1 MRRLGLVR
9 VNETDAAGKV
19 CNENVA
25 MGSFPETSVGSLLLT
40 PVNIARKC
48 RKRKPNSNPKPQFMA
63 KANLLIVAAALMI
76 PVGVSAQSNSNL
88 PVSRSAGLL
97 RVTLPANQISLVAL
111 PMVDRVV
118 SSGTVSAVAG
128 ATLTL
133 SDAALPGLVAAPHS
147 IQLVSGAG
155 LGARVRISAATADS
169 VTTAAAIA
177 GAAAG
182 DQYMIVPDDTI
193 ATIFGATNTAG
204 LLGGSGAASSDEVY
218 IQTGGVLTGY
228 FYKGSGLG
236 GTGWRRTANPSG
248 ASEPNAPID
257 PLTGVY
263 VIRKP
268 GGNPVSLDITGYTVS
283 GRQKPTVVSGFN
295 ILSNPFTLPT
305 TLGKS
310 NLKDFVT
317 GGTGSA
323 SADIVYLENG
333 GVLTGYFFKNGGLG
347 GTGWRRT
354 DNPSGAD
361 QSGVV
366 LTPGKAILFKE
377 QAGTAGFTLQEP
389 FTE

>member
-1 MRRLGLVR
+1 
-9 VNETDAAGKV
+9 
-19 CNENVA
+19 
-25 MGSFPETSVGSLLLT
+25 
-40 PVNIARKC
+40 
-48 RKRKPNSNPKPQFMA
+48 MA
-63 KANLLIVAAALMI
+63 KANLLILAAALMI
-76 PVGVSAQSNSNL
+76 PAGVSAQTSSNL

-97 RVTLPANQISLVAL
+97 RVTLPPNQISLVAL

-118 SSGTVSAVAG
+118 SSGTVTAAAG
-128 ATLTL
+128 SSLTL
-133 SDAALPGLVAAPHS
+133 SATALPDLVAAPHS
-147 IQLVSGAG
+147 IQILSGAAIG
-155 LGARVRISAATADS
+155 SRVRISAATATA
-169 VTTAAAIA
+169 VTTVSAVA
-177 GAAAG
+177 GVAAG
-182 DQYMIVPDDTI
+182 DEYMIVPDDTI

-204 LLGGSGAASSDEVY
+204 LLGGSGAASSDEVF

-236 GTGWRRTANPSG
+236 GTGWRKTANPSG

-263 VIRKP
+263 VIRKAA
-268 GGNPVSLDITGYTVS
+268 GNPVTLDITGYTVS
-283 GRQKPTVVSGFN
+283 GRQKPVVVSGFN

-323 SADIVYLENG
+323 SADVVYLENG
-333 GVLTGYFFKNGGLG
+333 GVLTGYFFKSGGLG

-354 DNPSGAD
+354 DSPSGAD

-366 LTPGKAILFKE
+366 LAPGKGILFKE